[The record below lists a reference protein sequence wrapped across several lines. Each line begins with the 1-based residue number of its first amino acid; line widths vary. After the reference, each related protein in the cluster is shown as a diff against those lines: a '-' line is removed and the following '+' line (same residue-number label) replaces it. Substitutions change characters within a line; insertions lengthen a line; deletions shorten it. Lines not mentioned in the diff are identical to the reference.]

1 MQQNYAAVIE
11 LLDKYYDGLY
21 YGDTALLRDVFHPDA
36 RYVTV
41 SGGQLLQL
49 DMASYFPIVEARTSP
64 QQLGEPYRFQIES
77 LEFAGPATALARVRS
92 SMFGKD
98 FIDLLAMIQIDGAW
112 RIISK
117 VFHYDLRSQAAKI
130 SEPAMERST

>member
-21 YGDTALLRDVFHPDA
+21 YGDTALLRDVFHPKA

-64 QQLGEPYRFQIES
+64 QQLGEPYGFQIDS
-77 LEFAGPATALARVRS
+77 LEFAGPATALRDSGRITDQHGQSAQPWVQYRQAS
-92 SMFGKD
+92 STPLTFWWPLTYTLAYLGK
-98 FIDLLAMIQIDGAW
+98 
-112 RIISK
+112 
-117 VFHYDLRSQAAKI
+117 
-130 SEPAMERST
+130 

>member
-21 YGDTALLRDVFHPDA
+21 YGDTALLRDVFHPKA

-64 QQLGEPYRFQIES
+64 QQLGEPYGFQIDS
-77 LEFAGPATALARVRS
+77 LELTPAFAGQFAASVLDQYPPHRFSGRAKEVPAAIPVLS
-92 SMFGKD
+92 
-98 FIDLLAMIQIDGAW
+98 L
-112 RIISK
+112 
-117 VFHYDLRSQAAKI
+117 FHI
-130 SEPAMERST
+130 NEPDIGVMHECRRL

>member
-1 MQQNYAAVIE
+1 MHHNYAAVIE

-21 YGDTALLRDVFHPDA
+21 YGDTALLREVFHPDA

-41 SGGQLLQL
+41 SGGELLQL
-49 DMASYFPIVEARTSP
+49 DMASYFPIVEARSSP
-64 QQLGEPYRFQIES
+64 QQLGEPYGFQVDS

-92 SMFGKD
+92 SMLGKD
-98 FIDLLAMIQIDGAW
+98 FIDLLAMIQLDGAW
-112 RIISK
+112 RIIAK
-117 VFHYDLRSQAAKI
+117 VFHYDQRSQLAKI